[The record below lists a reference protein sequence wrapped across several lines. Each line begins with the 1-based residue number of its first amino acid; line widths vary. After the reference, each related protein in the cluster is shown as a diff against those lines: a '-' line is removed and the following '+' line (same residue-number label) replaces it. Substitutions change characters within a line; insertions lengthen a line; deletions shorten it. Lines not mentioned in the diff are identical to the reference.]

1 MNRVLYFLAILAVM
15 TSCAESYNIE
25 GSSSL
30 SSLDG
35 SKLYLKAV
43 KDGKVQNIDSC
54 EVVHGKFRFSGML
67 DTVKMVN
74 LFMDERSLM
83 MPIVL
88 ETGDIRVRIEDAS
101 RQVSGTPLN
110 DVLYQFI
117 DQHNQ
122 MESRMN
128 ELGHRESQML
138 LDGIDEQVINEQL
151 SIEAA
156 QIAQEED
163 SLVTNFIVD
172 NFDNVLGPGVF
183 MMITAGFEYPILTP
197 QIEHIMTKATETFK
211 NDPYVREYYKTAN
224 EILAHQQGLDQPA
237 VPASEPNDSLIQN
250 ILNGKE

>member
-122 MESRMN
+122 M
-128 ELGHRESQML
+128 
-138 LDGIDEQVINEQL
+138 
-151 SIEAA
+151 
-156 QIAQEED
+156 
-163 SLVTNFIVD
+163 
-172 NFDNVLGPGVF
+172 
-183 MMITAGFEYPILTP
+183 
-197 QIEHIMTKATETFK
+197 
-211 NDPYVREYYKTAN
+211 
-224 EILAHQQGLDQPA
+224 
-237 VPASEPNDSLIQN
+237 
-250 ILNGKE
+250 